1 MPNED
6 FAVQFAPGARRE
18 PCQLYLISP
27 PAIDETFAGRLASAL
42 DAGAVAAFQLRLK
55 GIDEHVIT
63 RAAEPLQR
71 ICADRD
77 VAFIINDSMNL
88 AKRLGA
94 DGVNLGKGDG
104 DPREARQLLGD
115 RKSTR
120 MNSSH

>member
-27 PAIDETFAGRLASAL
+27 PAIDEPFAGRLASAL
-42 DAGAVAAFQLRLK
+42 DAGAVAAFQLRLT

-63 RAAEPLQR
+63 RAAQPLQR
-71 ICADRD
+71 FSDDLD
-77 VAFIINDSMNL
+77 VAFIINYSMNL

-94 DGVNLGKGDG
+94 DGVQPGPGG
-104 DPREARQLLGD
+104 A
-115 RKSTR
+115 
-120 MNSSH
+120 